1 MSNAPK
7 TPPASRWAIPAIV
20 AIAGS
25 LSVAFAWTAGW
36 LGGQPTSQSFVN
48 GSADFPAGFRR
59 AHGKGM
65 CFAAT
70 FRPSAEARSLSAA
83 RVFQQPA
90 VAVNGRFSIGTGSPF
105 AADASTKTVSMALL
119 MDTDDRQQWRMAMN
133 NQPYFA
139 THNAEGFLDMQKA
152 LAADPAT
159 GKPNEQR
166 RAAFLKQYPEA
177 QKFLQQAAQA
187 PTPASFAGA
196 AFNGVNAFYL
206 VSSDGRRTAVRWTM
220 QPRQPFVALRDDQR
234 SQVGASHLFE
244 ELRHRLAEKPLYWDL
259 VLQIAQPTDA
269 VDDPSE
275 PWPESRQRVIA
286 GTLEVTAVS
295 DQSQGACRD
304 INYDPTIVPAGIE
317 VSNDPILAA
326 RSAAY
331 SRSFNLRERDIGYGR
346 ATDAVG
352 KQGVQ

>member
-1 MSNAPK
+1 MSEPTE
-7 TPPASRWAIPAIV
+7 TPPASRWAVPAILV
-20 AIAGS
+20 IAGS
-25 LSVAFAWTAGW
+25 LALAFAWSAGKV
-36 LGGQPTSQSFVN
+36 GDQPTSQALIN
-48 GSADFPAGFRR
+48 SAKDFPAGFRR

-70 FRPSAEARSLSAA
+70 FRPTGNARPLSSAH
-83 RVFQQPA
+83 VFNQSEVP
-90 VAVNGRFSIGTGSPF
+90 VNGRFSIGTGSPF

-119 MDTDDRQQWRMAMN
+119 MQTDDGQQWRMAMN

-139 THNAEGFLDMQKA
+139 TKDAQGFLDMQKA

-166 RAAFLKQYPEA
+166 VASFLKQHPETK
-177 QKFLQQAAQA
+177 KFLVQAEQA

-206 VSSDGRRTAVRWTM
+206 VAADGRHTAVRWTM
-220 QPRQPFVALRDDQR
+220 RPHEDFVALPGEQR
-234 SQVGASHLFE
+234 NQVGDNYLFD
-244 ELRHRLAEKPLYWDL
+244 ELQRRLNEKPLYWDL
-259 VLQIAQPTDA
+259 VLQLAQPGDP

-275 PWPESRQRVIA
+275 PWPESRQRVVA
-286 GTLEVTAVS
+286 GTLEVS
-295 DQSQGACRD
+295 RISEQSQGECRD
-304 INYDPTIVPAGIE
+304 VNYDPTIVPAGIE
-317 VSNDPILAA
+317 VSKDPILSA

-331 SRSFNLRERDIGYGR
+331 SHSFNLRERDIGYGR

-352 KQGVQ
+352 KREVQ